1 MNSSLQ
7 KVAVITGSTQGIG
20 KAIGCAL
27 LKEGCF
33 VIFNYANSDD
43 TAEQLDQELS
53 KQYCGHYQ
61 IIKANLS
68 SFDGVTKLIN
78 ETLENHTA
86 IDYLI
91 LNTGITNRNSFI
103 NITPDEWNLVID
115 TNLNMPFFIV
125 QKYSKFI
132 RQKGRIIF
140 IGSIMGMYP
149 HSLSIG
155 YGVSKASIHMLSK
168 YLVKEFAERNITV
181 NTIVPGFV
189 DTPWQKNKPEDIR
202 RSIEGKIALGRFASP
217 DEVADIC
224 ISVLKNSYIN
234 GSEIVV
240 DGGYSYK

>member
-1 MNSSLQ
+1 MDTTTQ

-68 SFDGVTKLIN
+68 SFDGVTKLVN

-155 YGVSKASIHMLSK
+155 YGVSKAGIHMLSK

-234 GSEIVV
+234 GSEIVI

>member
-1 MNSSLQ
+1 MNNNLQ
-7 KVAVITGSTQGIG
+7 KVAVITGSTEGIG
-20 KAIGCAL
+20 KAIGKLL
-27 LKEGCF
+27 LKRGCF
-33 VIFNYANSDD
+33 VIFNYANSNE
-43 TAEQLDQELS
+43 TAKKLDAELAT
-53 KQYCGHYQ
+53 KYTGQYQ

-68 SFDGVTKLIN
+68 SLDGVTQLVN
-78 ETLENHTA
+78 ETLENHST

-125 QKYSKFI
+125 QKYSKSI

-181 NTIVPGFV
+181 NTIAPGFV